1 MSTNFR
7 LVLRSGPT
15 PGKAYPLE
23 KSEMFIGRDL
33 ANDIVI
39 NDPEI
44 SRKHARIFMQGINIV
59 IEDLGSTNGTSING
73 QRLMGPYVL
82 RPGEVITFG
91 EHIALVFESVT
102 QDPNAT
108 VAAVRQ
114 PTPAATPA
122 YTPPPQ
128 QQAPAPVYHA
138 PPPPQSQY
146 TPPPAPAYSGQVPSQ
161 PVPLAPAPQKKGSL
175 LWIFIVIAI
184 ILVIICFCAGIF
196 YYIDV
201 NNLYCSLPG
210 ASTIFPGCP

>member
-15 PGKAYPLE
+15 PGKAYPLD

-33 ANDIVI
+33 ANDVVI
-39 NDPEI
+39 NDPEV
-44 SRKHARIFMQGINIV
+44 SRKHARIFMQGVNIV

-91 EHIALVFESVT
+91 EHIALLFESVT

-114 PTPAATPA
+114 PASTPA

-128 QQAPAPVYHA
+128 QPVPAPVYHA
-138 PPPPQSQY
+138 PPPPQPQY

-161 PVPLAPAPQKKGSL
+161 PVPTAPPPHKKGGSVV
-175 LWIFIVIAI
+175 WILVVIAI
-184 ILVIICFCAGIF
+184 ILVIICVCGGVFW
-196 YYIDV
+196 YIDS
-201 NNLYCSLPG
+201 NNMYCSLPG